1 MTFTASEVAP
11 HLLVLLASAAARSL
25 VLAGVAALALAAFR
39 VRATGARLFT
49 WTTVLYA
56 ALAMPLLG
64 WLLPPLAIPSPA
76 LLQTRAA
83 QFRLARI
90 EASGQIAPARTF
102 RAARPTLAM
111 SDRSAPG
118 TPLWPAKASAA
129 SSLRG
134 LLPDV
139 PWTTVADGIYLLITV
154 VLIVRIAVGTFLA
167 RRLLRAAQK
176 IGDSRVTSRLAFRAH
191 TSRLTFVPE
200 AAESQ
205 CIAVPV
211 TVGALHS
218 TILLPT
224 GWQEW
229 DDAKLDAVIAHE
241 VSHLVRRDA
250 LTQHL
255 SLWHRAIF
263 WFSPLAWWLDRHLA
277 ALAEQA
283 ADEAALLSGADRN
296 HYAKTLLGFFEAL
309 HAAPRVWWQ
318 GVAMAKAG
326 QAEQRLEK
334 ILAWGGT
341 VTMGFKK
348 SGMKKSIAVAIIAVA
363 IPVVYVAASARPS
376 NGQIAQNPAHTPGQ
390 TPPAAPA
397 AAPTPPAP
405 PAPANGGSWNVG
417 ISSPVPPAP
426 VSPVGPIPPVAPL
439 AALAG
444 QSSISVS
451 HGRGHSYAYG
461 YDDEQRFV
469 IVTGNSDSVTISGT
483 GEDAG
488 HAEKLRKT
496 IPGDFIWFERDEK
509 SYIIRDQAT
518 IERAR
523 KLWAPQEELGKKQ
536 EELGKQQEALG
547 KKQQELGTRMEQVHV
562 KVPDMTAE
570 LDKLRAELKQLSS
583 GATPDQIGKLQ
594 SEIGELQSK
603 IGEIQSHAGEEQG
616 KLGEE
621 MGALG
626 EQQGKLGEQ
635 QGELGRRQGEL
646 AEQASRQMKE
656 LLDEAIK
663 KGTAKP
669 EADFGGGTI

>member
-1 MTFTASEVAP
+1 MTLIAALEVAP
-11 HLLVLLASAAARSL
+11 HVLAPIAGAAARSL
-25 VLAGVAALALAAFR
+25 VLAGVAALALAGFR
-39 VRATGARLFT
+39 VRATGTRLFT

-76 LLQTRAA
+76 LFQSRATP
-83 QFRLARI
+83 FRLAQI
-90 EASGQIAPARTF
+90 ERSEQFTPARLPQ
-102 RAARPTLAM
+102 AAGHAL
-111 SDRSAPG
+111 
-118 TPLWPAKASAA
+118 PLSHGPASALPSPVAAA
-129 SSLRG
+129 STAG
-134 LLPDV
+134 
-139 PWTTVADGIYLLITV
+139 PWRESSSRMPWSTVAIGIYVLITV
-154 VLIVRIAVGTFLA
+154 VLIVRILVGVFLT
-167 RRLLRAAQK
+167 RRLLRAAAR
-176 IGDSRVTSRLAFRAH
+176 IGDSRVTSRLAARAH
-191 TSRLTFVPE
+191 TSGLAFVPE
-200 AAESQ
+200 AAESE

-218 TILLPT
+218 TILLPK
-224 GWQEW
+224 GWPEW
-229 DDAKLDAVIAHE
+229 EDAKLDAVIAHE
-241 VSHLVRRDA
+241 VSHLARRDA
-250 LTQHL
+250 LTQRV

-277 ALAEQA
+277 DLAEQA

-296 HYAKTLLGFFEAL
+296 LYARTLLGFFAAL
-309 HAAPRVWWQ
+309 HAGPRVWWQ

-334 ILAWGGT
+334 ILAWRGA

-348 SGMKKSIAVAIIAVA
+348 SGMKKSIAVMIIAVA
-363 IPVVYVAASARPS
+363 IPVVYLAASARPAS
-376 NGQIAQNPAHTPGQ
+376 PRTRQTSAATPGQ
-390 TPPAAPA
+390 
-397 AAPTPPAP
+397 
-405 PAPANGGSWNVG
+405 
-417 ISSPVPPAP
+417 
-426 VSPVGPIPPVAPL
+426 APL
-439 AALAG
+439 AAPAPAPIPRPAPSAPVAGASWHAGIPPMPALAPMAPVG
-444 QSSISVS
+444 AIPFAAQLAPLAPQR
-451 HGRGHSYAYG
+451 RGYSYASG

-469 IVTGNSDSVTISGT
+469 IVTGNSDSVTMSGS
-483 GEDAG
+483 GEDAR
-488 HAEKLRKT
+488 HVEKLKKT

-547 KKQQELGTRMEQVHV
+547 KKQEEMGARMEQIHV

-570 LDKLRAELKQLSS
+570 LDKLRAEMKELSA

-603 IGEIQSHAGEEQG
+603 IGEIQSHAGEQQG

-621 MGALG
+621 MGALGEEQGKLG

-635 QGELGRRQGEL
+635 QGEL
-646 AEQASRQMKE
+646 AERASRQMKQ

-663 KGTAKP
+663 NGTAKP